1 MGKIHETTGTSMIL
15 GTYRGALFKKAL
27 FFFIG
32 LAISVYFSAWHLT
45 NAHGLYLCHGIV
57 FLAHGLFRPFPF

>member
-32 LAISVYFSAWHLT
+32 LAISVYFFRMAFNKRPWPLSLSWDCL
-45 NAHGLYLCHGIV
+45 
-57 FLAHGLFRPFPF
+57 LAHGLFRHFHF